1 MERIPVAARQ
11 DWKDT
16 AREHGFVFHSI
27 DNDPYWDETAYY
39 KFSLRQIED
48 DLEAPSEELEKL
60 CFDVVERVVGDRQ
73 LMKRLGIPEFYW
85 DYVANSWRQQDR
97 NLYGRMDFAY
107 DGKGPAKLLEYNADT
122 PTTLYETSIF
132 QWVWLEQAMERE
144 LIPAGCDQYN
154 SVHEKLLEALPNLGV
169 HEVLHLACASDSEE
183 DQGTIDYIADCAR
196 QAGLDTRTLLMDD
209 IGIDEHG
216 QFTDLDDRL
225 ITDLFKLYPWEWIMA
240 EDFGENISR
249 SGARFFEPP
258 WKTILSNKGL
268 LPLLWEMF
276 EGHPNL
282 LPSYFEDDPKASELG
297 DTYIRKPLYSREG
310 LNISVV
316 RDGRVDYSIDGP
328 YGVEGHILQAYN
340 PLPNF
345 DGNFAMTGCWLVA
358 SQAAGM
364 CVREDKS
371 LITGDDSRFI
381 PHVIID

>member
-1 MERIPVAARQ
+1 
-11 DWKDT
+11 
-16 AREHGFVFHSI
+16 VFHSI

-73 LMKRLGIPEFYW
+73 LMKRIGIPEYYW
-85 DYVANSWRQQDR
+85 DYVANSWQQQDR

-169 HEVLHLACASDSEE
+169 HEVLHLACANDSEE

-240 EDFGENISR
+240 EDFGENIAR
-249 SGARFFEPP
+249 SGARFLEPP